1 MVARRSPPFSTLGA
15 MSQSSDPSV
24 FLADGVVD
32 PGEGEELLR
41 LASADNFRDVAGP
54 GYPTEDGG
62 AVRRGVFYRSNEL
75 RLSDEDSSALADLGL
90 RHVVDLRSQLEIDR
104 HPDPEVAGAEWVH
117 FDVIGIPMEEV
128 AGLTDRA
135 GAVDVMHHV
144 YRSFVE
150 TETSRTAFGELFRHL
165 ATGGPQLYHCTAGK
179 DRTGWVSAL
188 LLHIAGVDDATIESD
203 YLLTNQLTASSRA
216 RAEGSLRHH
225 LGPDA
230 VEVFE
235 PTLVADIAYL
245 RTAYESVEQ
254 AYGDRA
260 AYLREGLGLDD
271 GTVGRLRE
279 LLVER

>member
-1 MVARRSPPFSTLGA
+1 
-15 MSQSSDPSV
+15 MSQPRDPST

-90 RHVVDLRSQLEIDR
+90 RHVVDLRSQPEIDR
-104 HPDPEVAGAEWVH
+104 HPDPEIADAEWVH
-117 FDVIGIPMEEV
+117 FDVIGIPMDEV

-135 GAVDVMHHV
+135 AAVDVMHRV

-216 RAEGSLRHH
+216 RAEDSLRHH

-235 PTLVADIAYL
+235 PTLVADLDYL
-245 RTAYESVEQ
+245 RTAYESVEKE
-254 AYGDRA
+254 YGDLA
-260 AYLREGLGLDD
+260 TYLGDGLGL
-271 GTVGRLRE
+271 GEETIGRLRE

>member
-1 MVARRSPPFSTLGA
+1 
-15 MSQSSDPSV
+15 MSNSADPSA

-32 PGEGEELLR
+32 PGEGEEILR
-41 LASADNFRDVAGP
+41 LASADNFRDLAGP
-54 GYPTEDGG
+54 GYPTQGGG

-75 RLSDEDSSALADLGL
+75 RLEEEETSALAGLGL
-90 RHVVDLRSQLEIDR
+90 RHVVDLRSQPEIDR
-104 HPDPEVAGAEWVH
+104 HPDPEIPGAEWVH
-117 FDVIGIPMEEV
+117 FDVIGIPMEQI

-135 GAVDVMHHV
+135 AAVEVMHTV

-150 TETSRTAFGELFRHL
+150 AESSRQAFGALFRHL

-188 LLHIAGVDDATIESD
+188 LLHVAGVDDATIEAD
-203 YLLTNQLTASSRA
+203 YLLTNELTAGSRA
-216 RAEGSLRHH
+216 RAEGSLHHH

-235 PTLVADIAYL
+235 PTLVADADYLQSAYD
-245 RTAYESVEQ
+245 AVDK

-260 AYLREGLGLDD
+260 TYLREGLGLDD
-271 GTVGRLRE
+271 ATVGRLRE
-279 LLVER
+279 LLVAE